1 MARSQNTDRCES
13 EGEVMSKR
21 YKYDLR
27 LDQLPMMFDTSFGNY
42 HCSLQINYNEVGD
55 FYTVDLYDIE
65 GKPIILGEKLVYGK
79 RLWSDYTDY
88 RLPSIDLVPMD
99 ESGLTR
105 VVNRETFGKT
115 VFLYIDSVVD

>member
-1 MARSQNTDRCES
+1 
-13 EGEVMSKR
+13 MSKR
-21 YKYDLR
+21 CKYELR